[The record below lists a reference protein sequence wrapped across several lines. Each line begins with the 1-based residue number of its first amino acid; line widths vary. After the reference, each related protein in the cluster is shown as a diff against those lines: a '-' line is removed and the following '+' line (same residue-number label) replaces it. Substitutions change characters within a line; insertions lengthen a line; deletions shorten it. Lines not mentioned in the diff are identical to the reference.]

1 MKRTISAAVTL
12 ILATITAAAQQT
24 GSWNAAV
31 AEVSE
36 PDPASADISPAAT
49 ASRTVTLEECY
60 EAAEKN
66 YPLARQYG
74 LIEKSRDYTLS
85 NATKSWLPQVTV
97 SAKASW
103 QSDVTKVTFDQEKL
117 AQTGITQ
124 MIDPESLKG
133 LIPQMAKDQYGVSV
147 DVTQTIWDGG
157 AVKASKD
164 AATSQA
170 EAETKNIEANLYGL
184 REKVNELF
192 FGIIL
197 IQTNIESCRIMLDNL
212 ETTYSR
218 VRSYLDNGVAGQA
231 DLDAVRIQQLKTR
244 QEILNLENSRKAYVR
259 MLSLLT
265 GMNMGEDAEFVKP
278 ERLLTGG
285 AEVRRPELAMYDAQ
299 LKAIESKG
307 RMITA
312 GLTPKFGLYVSGGY
326 GRPGLN
332 MLSDEFKPYLT
343 AGVRMTWNI
352 GNFYTKRNDLNLL
365 ETQKAGIETQRRI
378 FLLNNSISTSGKD
391 SEIETLR
398 GQLEYDDE
406 IIALRR
412 SVQTANEA
420 RMAEGTISGSELVGY
435 MNDTLLAEQEK
446 AGHEVRML
454 LAMYNLKYLTNN

>member
-1 MKRTISAAVTL
+1 MKRTITAAVTL
-12 ILATITAAAQQT
+12 IMIAFPSAAQET
-24 GSWNAAV
+24 VPKNTAG
-31 AEVSE
+31 AETAE
-36 PDPASADISPAAT
+36 KNPASADISPTPAAR
-49 ASRTVTLEECY
+49 SVTLEECY

-66 YPLARQYG
+66 YPLTRQYG

-117 AQTGITQ
+117 AQTGLTQ

-164 AATSQA
+164 AASSQA
-170 EAETKNIEANLYGL
+170 EAETKNIEASLYGL
-184 REKVNELF
+184 REKINELF

-197 IQTNIESCRIMLDNL
+197 IQTNIESCSIMLDNL
-212 ETTYSR
+212 ETTYSS
-218 VRSYLDNGVAGQA
+218 VKSYLDNGVASQV

-244 QEILNLENSRKAYVR
+244 QEILNLGNSRKAYVR

-265 GMNMGEDAEFVKP
+265 GMNMDEDAEFIKP

-285 AEVRRPELAMYDAQ
+285 SEVRRPELAMYDAQ

-332 MLSDEFKPYLT
+332 MLSDEFKPYVT
-343 AGVRMTWNI
+343 AGLRMTWNI

-378 FLLNNSISTSGKD
+378 FLLNNDISTSGKD
-391 SEIETLR
+391 SEIETLS